1 MKKIFSLDVSL
12 PPTYVYVNIHDA
24 NIKRF
29 EVVRRK
35 ENVLFEREPMLHWLV
50 YIYILNF
57 VSVAVSQP
65 QNTIKK
71 YVDCIN

>member
-35 ENVLFEREPMLHWLV
+35 ENVLFEREPMLH
-50 YIYILNF
+50 
-57 VSVAVSQP
+57 
-65 QNTIKK
+65 
-71 YVDCIN
+71 